1 MKYPFMRYLTIILL
15 FVSTTGSLYSQLET
29 GLISRYYFND
39 GTAKDNFGP
48 NDGINVDAIPVKD
61 RFDNPRSAL
70 FFDGN
75 GYVDLGDEPFRMGF
89 DDFSLSFWMKRD
101 QFTYRGYPLV
111 KRITDEATGKPISWG
126 VKFGEDGNDLEV
138 QVAYDDLTQD
148 APAMAVIPDLEWHH
162 YVIVYERT
170 DKLKLYIDKFFVDE
184 VDIKPSF
191 FKTMDVIGA
200 SLFLGRD
207 QEETEYFVGTLDD
220 LRIYKRVLN
229 PSDVNL
235 LFEEDYIPVSTT
247 ELEQLDLGAYVY
259 PNPVASELT
268 VQNPIAEEVQFI
280 IMDPLQKTVYQGFL
294 PGKSNTV
301 VQVGNWPAGL
311 YTLLL
316 KDRKGGTN
324 QSRFIKAK

>member
-1 MKYPFMRYLTIILL
+1 MKYWTLL
-15 FVSTTGSLYSQLET
+15 LSFAFFTGPLFAQLET
-29 GLISRYYFND
+29 GLVSRYYFND

-111 KRITDEATGKPISWG
+111 KRIKDEETGKPISWG
-126 VKFGEDGNDLEV
+126 IKFGEDGNDLEV
-138 QVAYDDLTQD
+138 QAAYDDLTQD
-148 APAMAVIPDLEWHH
+148 PSALAVIPDLEWHH

-170 DKLKLYIDKFFVDE
+170 DKLKLYIDKYLVDE

-191 FKTMDVIGA
+191 FKTMDVVGA

-229 PSDVNL
+229 PGDVES
-235 LFEEDYIPVSTT
+235 LFDEEYIPVSTS
-247 ELEQLDLGAYVY
+247 ELEQVELGTFIY
-259 PNPVASELT
+259 PNPVT
-268 VQNPIAEEVQFI
+268 TTINIQNPVSVGVQYVIF
-280 IMDPLQKTVYQGFL
+280 DPLQRAVARGDL
-294 PGKSNTV
+294 PGK
-301 VQVGNWPAGL
+301 GNAVITLDSWPSGL
-311 YTLLL
+311 YTVVL
-316 KDRKGGTN
+316 KDWQGGTN
-324 QSRFIKAK
+324 QSRFVKVQD